1 MLEGADRSHCL
12 VADVGGTNVRF
23 AMAPLDA
30 AGPLVDPRAWRLAD
44 FDGPE
49 DAVRAYLQALAPTE
63 RPRTAMLAIA
73 APVDGD
79 QIGMING
86 HWRFSLA
93 ETRRAL
99 GFDHLHALNDFA
111 ANAWGVAELEPSDL
125 LGLGATTPDPS
136 AEGSFLVLGTGTGLG
151 VASLRRD
158 GRGRLTIGGTEG
170 GHVAFAPLDEEE
182 DALLAWLRP
191 RFGRL
196 SYERLLSG
204 PGLTLLHHLLAGGP
218 DLAPELIIARAAEGE
233 AEAKRSVELFCAI
246 LGSFAGDAALIHGAW
261 NGIFLA
267 GSMIEALAAPLTAGA
282 FRRRFEEKG
291 RYAARLAAIPTAI
304 VLQPALGLLGAAGA
318 LRHQLA
324 EKQP

>member
-1 MLEGADRSHCL
+1 VLGADRSHCL

-30 AGPLVDPRAWRLAD
+30 AGSLVEKRTWRLAD
-44 FDGPE
+44 FEGPD
-49 DAVRAYLQALAPTE
+49 DAVRAYLQALAPSE
-63 RPRTAMLAIA
+63 RPRAGMLAIA

-79 QIGMING
+79 EIGMING

-93 ETRRAL
+93 ETRRKL

-111 ANAWGVAELEPSDL
+111 ANAWAVADLGQGDL
-125 LGLGATTPDPS
+125 LGIGAPMPDPS
-136 AEGSFLVLGTGTGLG
+136 GEGSFLVLGTGTGLG

-158 GRGRLTIGGTEG
+158 RRGRLTIGGTEG
-170 GHVAFAPLDEEE
+170 GHVGFAPLDEQE
-182 DALLAWLRP
+182 DALLARLRP

-204 PGLTLLHHLLAGGP
+204 PGLTLLHHVLAGEA
-218 DLAPELIIARAAEGE
+218 DIAPELIIGRAAAGE
-233 AEAKRSVELFCAI
+233 AEAKRSVDLFCAI

-267 GSMIEALAAPLTAGA
+267 GSMINALAAPLASGA
-282 FRRRFEEKG
+282 FRQRFEAKG

-324 EKQP
+324 ENRP

>member
-1 MLEGADRSHCL
+1 MPEGADRSHCL

-23 AMAPLDA
+23 ALAPIDA
-30 AGPLVDPRAWRLAD
+30 AGPLVEERAWRLAD
-44 FDGPE
+44 FDGP
-49 DAVRAYLQALAPTE
+49 DAAVRAYLQAVAPVA
-63 RPRTAMLAIA
+63 RPRAGMLAIA

-79 QIGMING
+79 EIGMING

-93 ETRRAL
+93 ETRRSL

-111 ANAWGVAELEPSDL
+111 ANAWAVAELDRGDL
-125 LGLGATTPDPS
+125 LGIGAATPDP
-136 AEGSFLVLGTGTGLG
+136 AAAGSFLVLGTGTGLG

-158 GRGRLTIGGTEG
+158 LGGRLTIGATEG
-170 GHVAFAPLDEEE
+170 GHVAFGPLDEQE
-182 DALLAWLRP
+182 DALLARLRP

-204 PGLTLLHHLLAGGP
+204 PGLTLLHQVRAGGP
-218 DLAPELIIARAAEGE
+218 DLAPELIIGRAAAGE
-233 AEAKRSVELFCAI
+233 AEAERSVDLFCAI

-261 NGIFLA
+261 NGLHLA
-267 GSMIEALAAPLTAGA
+267 GSMINALAAPLAKGA
-282 FRRRFEEKG
+282 FRRRFEAKG

-324 EKQP
+324 ENQP